1 LTPSYNAIIL
11 TMKLF
16 ELGEFG
22 LIDVIQR
29 IAEKSRNPRYDS
41 WRQLLVGI
49 GDDAAAWQ
57 SGNYIQLATTDT
69 LVQNIHFDLS
79 VISWRELGWKAMAVN
94 LSDIAAMGG
103 IPEYALISLA
113 LPSELE
119 VENVSDFFQGMVE
132 LADKFEVA
140 IAGGNLAS
148 SPNVVITVTVTGRS
162 KDKRVLKRSTAIP
175 GEQIAV
181 TGFLGLS
188 AAGLKMLQG
197 KAKLDDETTDIL
209 RQAHFRPTPRIKEGQ
224 LLLQQGV
231 NVAIDISDGLI
242 ADLGHLCQASKVNA
256 KIEIDRV
263 PVHPLVKANFPD
275 YQELALSGGEE
286 YELVFTADKVTMEKV
301 KRALDCPVSVIGEIT
316 DESLP
321 IRVILVNSKGNAVTP
336 TKTGWEHFKNEVPKT
351 KVA

>member
-1 LTPSYNAIIL
+1 
-11 TMKLF
+11 MKLF

-148 SPNVVITVTVTGRS
+148 SPNVVITVTVTG
-162 KDKRVLKRSTAIP
+162 
-175 GEQIAV
+175 
-181 TGFLGLS
+181 
-188 AAGLKMLQG
+188 
-197 KAKLDDETTDIL
+197 
-209 RQAHFRPTPRIKEGQ
+209 
-224 LLLQQGV
+224 
-231 NVAIDISDGLI
+231 
-242 ADLGHLCQASKVNA
+242 
-256 KIEIDRV
+256 DR
-263 PVHPLVKANFPD
+263 K
-275 YQELALSGGEE
+275 
-286 YELVFTADKVTMEKV
+286 
-301 KRALDCPVSVIGEIT
+301 SV
-316 DESLP
+316 
-321 IRVILVNSKGNAVTP
+321 V
-336 TKTGWEHFKNEVPKT
+336 
-351 KVA
+351 

>member
-1 LTPSYNAIIL
+1 M
-11 TMKLF
+11 MKLS

-29 IAEKSRNPRYDS
+29 IAEKSRNPRYNS

-57 SGNYIQLATTDT
+57 SGNYIQLATIDT
-69 LVQNIHFDLS
+69 LVQDIHFDLS

-113 LPSELE
+113 LPGELE
-119 VENVSDFFQGMVE
+119 VENISAFCQGMVE

-148 SPNVVITVTVTGRS
+148 SPNVVITITVTGRS
-162 KDKRVLKRSTAIP
+162 KDNRILKRSTAIP

-188 AAGLKMLQG
+188 AAGLKMLQE
-197 KAKLDDETTDIL
+197 KTKLDDETTDIL
-209 RQAHFRPTPRIKEGQ
+209 RQAHLRPTPRIKEGQ

-231 NVAIDISDGLI
+231 NAAIDISDGLV
-242 ADLGHLCQASKVNA
+242 ADLDHLCQASKVNA
-256 KIEIDRV
+256 KIDIDKV

-275 YQELALSGGEE
+275 YPELALSGGEE
-286 YELVFTADKVTMEKV
+286 YELVFTTDKVTMEKV

-316 DESLP
+316 DENLP
-321 IRVILVNSKGNAVTP
+321 ARVTLVNSKGNTVTP
-336 TKTGWEHFKNEVPKT
+336 TKAGWEHFKNEVPKT